1 MVTGMHAESVAPTAR
16 PDVPLSVLLIDDDST
31 DLELAAIVFGEYALD
46 VHTCAGGAEALAH
59 LRAAPSLPHVVV
71 LDLNM
76 PQMNGFE
83 VLDSI
88 RRDEGL
94 RHLPVVI
101 LSTSGEARDVT
112 RAYDLLASSYM
123 VKQRDFAAFEE
134 QVRGFVSFWTTCI
147 FPTDAALPS

>member
-1 MVTGMHAESVAPTAR
+1 MYAAESVAPTSR
-16 PDVPLSVLLIDDDST
+16 PGVPLSVLLVDDDST
-31 DLELAAIVFGEYALD
+31 DLELAAIVFGEHALD
-46 VHTCAGGAEALAH
+46 VQTCAGGVEALAH
-59 LRAAPSLPHVVV
+59 LRATPSLPHVIV

-83 VLDSI
+83 VLTSI

-134 QVRGFVSFWTTCI
+134 QVRGFVSFWTSCV
-147 FPTDAALPS
+147 FPADAPTPS

>member
-1 MVTGMHAESVAPTAR
+1 MYAAESVVPTSR
-16 PDVPLSVLLIDDDST
+16 PDLPLSVLLVDDDST
-31 DLELAAIVFGEYALD
+31 DLELAAIVFGEHQLD

-59 LRAAPSLPHVVV
+59 LRAAPSLPHVIV

-88 RRDEGL
+88 RRDAGL

-134 QVRGFVSFWTTCI
+134 QVRGFVSFWTTCV
-147 FPTDAALPS
+147 FPADTPLRS

>member
-1 MVTGMHAESVAPTAR
+1 MEDKLVNI
-16 PDVPLSVLLIDDDST
+16 LLVEDDSVDVMNVQRAFKKNNIQNPLYLAKNGLEGLAMLRGT
-31 DLELAAIVFGEYALD
+31 DGQEMIRPRPQIIL
-46 VHTCAGGAEALAH
+46 
-59 LRAAPSLPHVVV
+59 

-83 VLDSI
+83 VLDTI

-134 QVRGFVSFWTTCI
+134 QVRGFVSFWTTCV
-147 FPTDAALPS
+147 FPADAPLRS